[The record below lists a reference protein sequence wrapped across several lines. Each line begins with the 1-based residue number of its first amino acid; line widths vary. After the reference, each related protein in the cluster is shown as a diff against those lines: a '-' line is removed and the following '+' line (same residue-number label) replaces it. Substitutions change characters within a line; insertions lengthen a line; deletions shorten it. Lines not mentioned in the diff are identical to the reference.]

1 MEKEEYAREG
11 ISSMPITF
19 NDNQSLL
26 VRVLFGGIDHD
37 SFLIWAFVFDIGF
50 IYGIFRN
57 T

>member
-26 VRVLFGGIDHD
+26 VRVFGVIDHE
-37 SFLIWAFVFDIGF
+37 SFLI
-50 IYGIFRN
+50 
-57 T
+57 